1 MKLETNDWITL
12 SDACVAAG
20 LTQSTGYRIAKR
32 LGLTEDFFG
41 IKIVRKSDVETMR
54 ANKLPAGNPRW
65 SESTEEAAEAA
76 LKATQSRMRRIKEQ
90 GPTKAEKE
98 RNAFLRSGKARGG
111 AAKRDCS

>member
-12 SDACVAAG
+12 SDACVEAG
-20 LTQSTGYRIAKR
+20 LSQSTGYRIAKR
-32 LGLTEDFFG
+32 LGLAEDFFG
-41 IKIVRKSDVETMR
+41 VKIVRKSDVETLL
-54 ANKLPAGNPRW
+54 ANKLPTGNPRW
-65 SESTEEAAEAA
+65 AESTEVAAEAA
-76 LKATQSRMRRIKEQ
+76 LKATASRMRRLEAQ